1 MRLDRCTET
10 KPFQQNHH
18 RTHRFSKSKPK
29 NPTPAYFKTSK
40 KKHHKFIPSIHEYES
55 HVPISPL
62 YSKAHLFLLTLI
74 FYPKPQKNLLKLFP
88 TLASGCKVANCPKTS
103 VFLSAIACFACSGAK
118 STCAM
123 AFNDPGLGD
132 STKLQLATKI
142 GLEKS
147 GIQMDLFGVVVVGGF
162 K

>member
-1 MRLDRCTET
+1 M
-10 KPFQQNHH
+10 
-18 RTHRFSKSKPK
+18 THRFSKPK

-40 KKHHKFIPSIHEYES
+40 IHHNFIPSTYESES

-74 FYPKPQKNLLKLFP
+74 FNPNPKNLKLLP

-118 STCAM
+118 STCAI
-123 AFNDPGLGD
+123 AFKDPGLGNLQ
-132 STKLQLATKI
+132 KLGVEQKWDRN
-142 GLEKS
+142 GFVWCW
-147 GIQMDLFGVVVVGGF
+147 FGGRI
-162 K
+162 